1 MQRNIRRS
9 PTLRQTSD
17 GDLFTCFPLK
27 CPEWVS
33 FERRRRSRA
42 VFGSCGQP
50 AHAPESDVVHQQLAV
65 MTRDRWKMHEWNK
78 RGRPQAV
85 INDADFQT
93 ETFGRCVR
101 T

>member
-9 PTLRQTSD
+9 STLRHTSD

-78 RGRPQAV
+78 RRTTTAV